1 MNDYNY
7 SKLRLS
13 LNVVSL
19 KICKKKGFVKTVIE
33 IDLLVFRLLYSFD
46 NSFTEETHNKLLKL
60 IN

>member
-46 NSFTEETHNKLLKL
+46 NLFTEETHNKLIKL